1 MPNVLGTRTT
11 LPTFAPYPFILQQD
25 WDALDQFMIK
35 HASNYTEAW
44 FGCKLGGQE
53 PGSYHQDHLMDTMWR
68 QLKQYRP
75 DIILIAKDHVLI
87 AEVTTAAGPRAL
99 GQAILYLILY
109 NKQPLFK
116 QPPRAGII
124 CIYADEDIR
133 YAAQQ
138 LKIEIYD

>member
-1 MPNVLGTRTT
+1 
-11 LPTFAPYPFILQQD
+11 
-25 WDALDQFMIK
+25 
-35 HASNYTEAW
+35 
-44 FGCKLGGQE
+44 
-53 PGSYHQDHLMDTMWR
+53 MDTMWR

-75 DIILIAKDHVLI
+75 DIILVADDHVLI

-116 QPPRAGII
+116 QPARAGII

-133 YAAQQ
+133 YAAEQ